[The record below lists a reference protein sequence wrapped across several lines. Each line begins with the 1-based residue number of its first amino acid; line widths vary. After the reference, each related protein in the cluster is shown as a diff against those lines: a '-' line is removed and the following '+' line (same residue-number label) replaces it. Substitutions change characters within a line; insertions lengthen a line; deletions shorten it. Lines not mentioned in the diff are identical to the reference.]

1 VGYDV
6 GYDVGCDVGPAL
18 MDIPSV
24 AIIIFLLAVLMTM
37 TGRGGGN
44 FYVLVLV
51 IAGIPMHSAAMTGQ
65 FILFCTAFASIF
77 IFQKNRTVLWPVAI
91 LLGGITAIMAFIGGY
106 SAHEFGGMTLKFVFS
121 GLLVVA
127 GLLMLFPLSDAPKSR
142 PERTGYYRLKT
153 ATGEYFINL
162 WLVVPVAM
170 CTGFGAG
177 MVGVS
182 GGSFLVPLMVLACRL
197 PMKMAVGTASTMVAA
212 TALLGFLGHAVRDEF
227 EFTWALVLAVAA
239 IAGGLI
245 GGSIT
250 IKTRPGI
257 LKMLFA
263 ITTLAAAVFMA
274 ANAIMSKE

>member
-1 VGYDV
+1 MDM
-6 GYDVGCDVGPAL
+6 PA
-18 MDIPSV
+18 V
-24 AIIIFLLAVLMTM
+24 AILIFLLAVLMTM

-44 FYVLVLV
+44 FFVLVLV

-65 FILFCTAFASIF
+65 FILFSSAFASIF
-77 IFQKNRTVLWPVAI
+77 IFQKNKTVLWPMAI
-91 LLGGITAIMAFIGGY
+91 LLGGTSSIMAFIGGY
-106 SAHEFGGMTLKFVFS
+106 SAHEFGGMTLKCVFS

-127 GLLMLFPLSDAPKSR
+127 GFLMLLPMKDPPKSKV
-142 PERTGYYRLKT
+142 ERIGYYRLKT
-153 ATGEYFINL
+153 MSGEYFINL
-162 WLVVPVAM
+162 WLVVPVAIF
-170 CTGFGAG
+170 TGFGAG

-182 GGSFLVPLMVLACRL
+182 GGSFLVPLMVLACGL
-197 PMKMAVGTASTMVAA
+197 PMKMAIGTASTMVAT
-212 TALLGFLGHAVRDEF
+212 TALLGFLGHAARDEF

-245 GGSIT
+245 GGNIT

-274 ANAIMSKE
+274 VNAIMSKN